1 MKNSFTVKAS
11 KPLTWNSIPKQGVL
25 VISGHRGQGKSAL
38 GWWLAQEIQKKSGKQ
53 VAAIGMPI
61 EARNNFP
68 KRGFGKGGINW
79 VTSVEQVAKLK
90 PSIVIADEA
99 AFIANS
105 RRAMSKQNQEWLKL
119 IAICRHKDHLL
130 IFISQHSRQV
140 DIGILMDA
148 DLVLLKAPTQLH
160 YKAARAEFKCE
171 IKEAYDLF
179 QEMRGDPRKKVFV
192 VDFHYGRKT
201 MLSAKM
207 PTWWSEKI
215 SKSFSSASVS

>member
-1 MKNSFTVKAS
+1 MKNNFTLKAS

-25 VISGHRGQGKSAL
+25 VLSGHRGQGKSAL
-38 GWWLAQEIQKKSGKQ
+38 GWWLAQEQQKKSRKQ
-53 VAAIGMPI
+53 IAAIGMPI
-61 EARNNFP
+61 EARDNFP

-79 VTSVEQVAKLK
+79 VNSVEQVAQLK

-130 IFISQHSRQV
+130 VFISQHSRQV
-140 DIGILMDA
+140 DIGILMEA

-160 YKAARAEFKCE
+160 YKAARAEFKLE

>member
-1 MKNSFTVKAS
+1 MKNNFTLKAS

-25 VISGHRGQGKSAL
+25 VLSGHRGQGKSAL
-38 GWWLAQEIQKKSGKQ
+38 GWWLAQEQQKKSRKQ
-53 VAAIGMPI
+53 IAAIGMPI
-61 EARNNFP
+61 EARDNFP

-79 VTSVEQVAKLK
+79 VNSVEQVAQLK

-130 IFISQHSRQV
+130 VFISQHSRQV

-160 YKAARAEFKCE
+160 YKAARAEFKLE